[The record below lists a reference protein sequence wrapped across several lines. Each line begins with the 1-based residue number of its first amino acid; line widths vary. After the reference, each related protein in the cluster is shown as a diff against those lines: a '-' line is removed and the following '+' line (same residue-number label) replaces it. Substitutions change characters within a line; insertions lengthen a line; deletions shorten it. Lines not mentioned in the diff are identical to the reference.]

1 MASIE
6 IKTISSVKS
15 GNPDFEDLKIG
26 DLFRYPGSVGS
37 NYYMKIRQFSEKTA
51 YALCLPEGIFYR
63 VTASKEIVVLKTTQA
78 IEMRNI

>member
-37 NYYMKIRQFSEKTA
+37 NYYMKIRQFSQKKLRMLSA
-51 YALCLPEGIFYR
+51 F
-63 VTASKEIVVLKTTQA
+63 LKVSSTG
-78 IEMRNI
+78 